1 MNKLFGFV
9 IVFALVSGIVAGYR
23 YLNPRH
29 MPAFLRGQISTIQS
43 PAERSP
49 MKDFRPPQ
57 F

>member
-1 MNKLFGFV
+1 VNKFFGFV
-9 IVFALVSGIVAGYR
+9 IVVALVIGIVAGYW

-29 MPAFLRGQISTIQS
+29 MPAFLRNQISTIRS